1 MHVLY
6 GITNPSAKLT
16 TTFPTATGQCPMYYA
31 HPNTGRPGGKS
42 KFTSKY
48 LDAPT
53 EPLYP
58 FGYGLSYTD
67 YTYEGL
73 ELEKG
78 KDSLLVRV
86 TVRNVGKRAGEEITQ
101 CYVQM
106 SCAKRVRPVRELKAF
121 AKTSLKSGEAK
132 QVVLEIAYD
141 SLGYYDWDMNW
152 ILYEGKLNVFVGG
165 YGIWYVRDGLHNAA
179 DGDSSCYDAG

>member
-1 MHVLY
+1 M
-6 GITNPSAKLT
+6 
-16 TTFPTATGQCPMYYA
+16 
-31 HPNTGRPGGKS
+31 
-42 KFTSKY
+42 
-48 LDAPT
+48 
-53 EPLYP
+53 YP

-67 YTYEGL
+67 YTYEDL

-86 TVRNVGKRAGEEITQ
+86 TVRNTGKKAGEEITQ

-106 SCAKRVRPVRELKAF
+106 PCAKRVRPVRELKAF
-121 AKTSLKSGEAK
+121 AKTALKPGEAR

-152 ILYEGKLNVFVGG
+152 VSYEGKLNVFVGG
-165 YGIWYVRDGLHNAA
+165 NVRDTLEKELLLR
-179 DGDSSCYDAG
+179 